1 MRFSVSPFAAVPAA
15 IPVTTVV
22 QNTGSSV
29 LPLVIISPQQ
39 TIKDALTVLPELWEA
54 GATPQA
60 HLQSNPRLR
69 GSSKKFQG
77 RRESCDCQPMSLIT
91 RVPR

>member
-39 TIKDALTVLPELWEA
+39 TIRDALTVLPELWEA

-60 HLQSNPRLR
+60 RLQSNPRPR
-69 GSSKKFQG
+69 DSSKKFRG
-77 RRESCDCQPMSLIT
+77 RSESCDFQPMS
-91 RVPR
+91 